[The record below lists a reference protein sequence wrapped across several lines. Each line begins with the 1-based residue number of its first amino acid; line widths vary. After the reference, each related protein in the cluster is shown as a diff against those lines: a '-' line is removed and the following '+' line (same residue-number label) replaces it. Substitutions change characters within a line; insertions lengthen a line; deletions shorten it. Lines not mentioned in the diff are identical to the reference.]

1 MPTLFSMANNPLPS
15 NPPSTT
21 TTFFPTPAAILRTG
35 FFQRSSKQLTFTSTV
50 PNILFCYHGNVINKL
65 TRCKNG
71 KRQIYYSNYF
81 IWNHHSIVQESSQPR
96 NSLFFL
102 YPMANTKKNFELLS
116 ALITQISL
124 KLDKNVTPCN
134 HKHHRNA

>member
-1 MPTLFSMANNPLPS
+1 MPTLFSMANNSKSPLDHRHLLPNS
-15 NPPSTT
+15 SRHIEDG
-21 TTFFPTPAAILRTG
+21 F